1 MKFVF
6 LVGGIAGFLAAALTG
21 YFSDHS
27 ADRIL
32 FDAAIGCLAGGML
45 FRWFWT
51 QLVRGIRETILARH
65 AAATAAAAATANGA
79 PASAAAPKPSVKS
92 K

>member
-6 LVGGIAGFLAAALTG
+6 LAGGFAGFSLAAAAG
-21 YFSDHS
+21 WWADRP

-32 FDAAIGCLAGGML
+32 FDAALGCLVGALL

-51 QLVRGIRETILARH
+51 ILVGGIRETILARH
-65 AAATAAAAATANGA
+65 AAAVSAAAANEAKNPV
-79 PASAAAPKPSVKS
+79 PASSTSHPKTR
-92 K
+92 

>member
-6 LVGGIAGFLAAALTG
+6 LAGGLAGFLVAAATSLLAG
-21 YFSDHS
+21 RQP
-27 ADRIL
+27 DRIF
-32 FDAAIGCLAGGML
+32 FDGAVGCLVGALL

-51 QLVRGIRETILARH
+51 VLMRGLREILLARQ
-65 AAATAAAAATANGA
+65 AAAAAAAAAAATA
-79 PASAAAPKPSVKS
+79 KK

>member
-6 LVGGIAGFLAAALTG
+6 LAGGFAGFLITG
-21 YFSDHS
+21 GASFWAGH
-27 ADRIL
+27 APGRVL
-32 FDAAIGCLAGGML
+32 FDASVGCLVGALL

-51 QLVRGIRETILARH
+51 VLVRAIRETIIARN
-65 AAATAAAAATANGA
+65 AAATAATAAAN
-79 PASAAAPKPSVKS
+79 AAKS

>member
-1 MKFVF
+1 MKFIFIAGGFAGF
-6 LVGGIAGFLAAALTG
+6 LVGASASFWA
-21 YFSDHS
+21 DHQ

-32 FDAAIGCLAGGML
+32 FDGAVGCLVGALL

-51 QLVRGIRETILARH
+51 VLVHGIGETLKAKH
-65 AAATAAAAATANGA
+65 AAQAAAAAAQ
-79 PASAAAPKPSVKS
+79 AAVKT

>member
-6 LVGGIAGFLAAALTG
+6 LSGGFAGFCAVGAAGLWAG
-21 YFSDHS
+21 HDPQ
-27 ADRIL
+27 RVL
-32 FDAAIGCLAGGML
+32 FDAAAGCLIGALL

-51 QLVRGIRETILARH
+51 VLMRAIRQTILARH
-65 AAATAAAAATANGA
+65 AAAAA
-79 PASAAAPKPSVKS
+79 KK

>member
-6 LVGGIAGFLAAALTG
+6 LSGGLVGFLLAAATG
-21 YFSDHS
+21 YWAGHA

-32 FDAAIGCLAGGML
+32 LDASVGCLVGALL

-51 QLVRGIRETILARH
+51 VLVGGIRETILKRH
-65 AAATAAAAATANGA
+65 ADNAAAEAAAAA
-79 PASAAAPKPSVKS
+79 AAAPAKS
-92 K
+92 SPKTR

>member
-6 LVGGIAGFLAAALTG
+6 LIGGFAGLLVTGAASYA
-21 YFSDHS
+21 SDHS
-27 ADRIL
+27 ADRVL
-32 FDAAIGCLAGGML
+32 FDAAVGCLVGALL

-51 QLVRGIRETILARH
+51 VLLRGIRETILQRH
-65 AAATAAAAATANGA
+65 AAAIATA
-79 PASAAAPKPSVKS
+79 KS